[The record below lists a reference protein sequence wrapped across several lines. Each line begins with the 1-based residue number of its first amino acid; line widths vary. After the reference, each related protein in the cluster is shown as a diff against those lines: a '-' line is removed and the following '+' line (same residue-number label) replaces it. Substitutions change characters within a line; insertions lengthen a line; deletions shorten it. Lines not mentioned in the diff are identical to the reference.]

1 MKSNSEKRLEQKYLN
16 ELAKCY
22 NKIDA
27 QAAVI
32 IKLKT
37 ELKIAKAVFFIP
49 RPKKSNPNQ
58 MR

>member
-1 MKSNSEKRLEQKYLN
+1 MKSNSQRILEQKYLK

-22 NKIDA
+22 TKIDA
-27 QAAVI
+27 QAAMI
-32 IKLKT
+32 IKLKK
-37 ELKIAKAVFFIP
+37 ELKLAKAVLFIP